1 MKKKMISKSED
12 ISMNQSISQNNLFFE
27 NKELFVGM
35 DVHKA
40 KWVVTV
46 RSYDL
51 ELKTFSMEP
60 KAEVLEKFLL
70 TTYPKA
76 KYNIVYEC
84 CFSGFWIYD
93 YFSEK
98 GYSIIVTPTN
108 RIYKDGSSIKTDKID
123 SRKLAFQLSRGL
135 LKEVKVPS
143 KKVREYKYI
152 FRIYDKQKMRKGQI
166 LRQVKAILEQKN
178 HPYKWEKWNK
188 GLVEKLKELKF
199 EDKLFEMKFGNLL
212 KEYEYVV
219 DQIKDS
225 EEILE
230 EIKKDEILGPRITRI
245 EKINGIGIISSVRM
259 SVYLFD
265 RKDRFESSEKLNHHL
280 GLTPSERSSGE
291 KVSRGR
297 SGMCGNRQLRSIII
311 QLAWKTVRKDGALLD
326 KFERVYKR
334 SGSKQKA
341 IVAVA
346 RKLMSKVYAIIRKEE
361 SYRENLAA

>member
-1 MKKKMISKSED
+1 MKKILIPKSEVVPG
-12 ISMNQSISQNNLFFE
+12 SEAVTQNNLFFE
-27 NKELFVGM
+27 NKELYVGM

-51 ELKTFSMEP
+51 ELKTFSMQP
-60 KAEVLEKFLL
+60 IAEVLEKFLL
-70 TTYPKA
+70 TTYPNA

-93 YFSEK
+93 YFFEK

-135 LKEVKVPS
+135 LREVKVPA

-188 GLVEKLKELKF
+188 GLVEKLKELTF
-199 EDKLFEMKFGNLL
+199 EDNLFNLKFGNLL
-212 KEYEYVV
+212 KEYEYLL

-225 EEILE
+225 EEIIE
-230 EIKKDEILGPRITRI
+230 KIKEDKVLGPRITRI

-334 SGSKQKA
+334 NGSKQKA

-346 RKLMSKVYAIIRKEE
+346 RKLMAKVYAIIRKEE
-361 SYRENLAA
+361 AYRENLAA

>member
-1 MKKKMISKSED
+1 MKKEMISKTED
-12 ISMNQSISQNNLFFE
+12 VSVNQSISQNNMFFE
-27 NKELFVGM
+27 NKDLFVGM

-76 KYNIVYEC
+76 KYKIVYEC

-93 YFSEK
+93 YFFEK

-135 LKEVKVPS
+135 LREVKVPS

-188 GLVEKLKELKF
+188 GLVEKLKELTF
-199 EDKLFEMKFGNLL
+199 EDNLFDLKFGNLL

-219 DQIKDS
+219 SQIKDS
-225 EEILE
+225 EEIIE
-230 EIKKDEILGPRITRI
+230 EIKKDEILGSRISRI

-265 RKDRFESSEKLNHHL
+265 RKDRFASSEKLNHHL

-291 KVSRGR
+291 KVNRGR

-311 QLAWKTVRKDGALLD
+311 QLAWKTVRKDGALLA
-326 KFERVYKR
+326 KFERVYKK

-346 RKLMSKVYAIIRKEE
+346 RKLMAKVYAIIRKEE
-361 SYRENLAA
+361 AYRENLAA